1 MNILPKTGIAD
12 IKLGM
17 TKKEILTF
25 LGQPM
30 SKEENPD
37 EDIWEFS
44 NEVELSFQKNDAYLL
59 SSIIVS
65 SSDALLGSKNIVGIS
80 EADFLIEF
88 PSFQLDED
96 FGENGK
102 SYWDTELELMAWVFE
117 GGVINVTVF
126 PEYDEE
132 NDAPIWPSKNS

>member
-1 MNILPKTGIAD
+1 MNILPKTGITD
-12 IKLGM
+12 ITLGM
-17 TKKEILTF
+17 TKKEILTL
-25 LGQPM
+25 LGQPI

-44 NEVELSFQKNDAYLL
+44 NDIELSFQKDDAYRL
-59 SSIIVS
+59 SSIIVANVN
-65 SSDALLGSKNIVGIS
+65 ALLESKNIVGIS
-80 EADFLIEF
+80 EPDFLSNF

-102 SYWDTELELMAWVFE
+102 SYWDTELELMAWLFE
-117 GGVINVTVF
+117 GIVVNVTVF

-132 NDAPIWPSKNS
+132 NDAPIWP